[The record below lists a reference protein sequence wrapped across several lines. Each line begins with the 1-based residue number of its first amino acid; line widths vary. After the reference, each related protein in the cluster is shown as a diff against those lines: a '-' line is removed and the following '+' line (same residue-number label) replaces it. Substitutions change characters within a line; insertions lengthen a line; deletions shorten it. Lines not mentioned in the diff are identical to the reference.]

1 MVPWRNT
8 QAFVLKHFVV
18 FLSLVVNSCSV
29 DLFRCYDLSNS
40 NMKINAH
47 LCLFLFFWFV
57 YLIIGIIF

>member
-18 FLSLVVNSCSV
+18 FLTLVVNSCSV

-47 LCLFLFFWFV
+47 LCLFLFFGV
-57 YLIIGIIF
+57 STL